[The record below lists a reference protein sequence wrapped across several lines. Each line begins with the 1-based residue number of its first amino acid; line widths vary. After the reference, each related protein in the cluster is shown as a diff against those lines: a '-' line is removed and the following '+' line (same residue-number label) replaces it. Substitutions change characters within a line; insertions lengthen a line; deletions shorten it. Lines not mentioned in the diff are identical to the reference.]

1 MITIDGSQ
9 GEGGGQIVRSSLA
22 LSLVT
27 GKPVTIEKIRA
38 KRSRPG
44 LMRQHLTA
52 FQAAA
57 QIGNADVEGDSLG
70 SSEVTF
76 SPHELIAGDYN
87 FNIGTAGSTMLVLQT
102 VLPALMVA
110 DGPSTIVLEGGTH
123 NPFAPPFDFL
133 QRAYAP
139 LVERLGPKIEMT
151 LDRPGFYP
159 AGGGRAV
166 VTIEPA
172 QQLKP
177 LKLMERGDLV
187 RRSVR
192 AIVSNLPRH
201 IGERECRRV
210 INRCDWDRDCGTVD
224 EFQKARGPGNALIV
238 EIESRHVTEV
248 FTSFG
253 EKGRPAEAV
262 AEKCVKQVRRY
273 LKGDVPVGEYL
284 ADQLILPLA
293 IGASQRSGGGRFRT
307 LGLSEHS
314 TTHLEVVQRFLDIQV
329 EVEEKDRDEAIVSIQ
344 PTFQNAT

>member
-27 GKPVTIEKIRA
+27 GKPFTIENVRA

-44 LMRQHLTA
+44 LMRQHLTS
-52 FQAAA
+52 FQATAE
-57 QIGNADVEGDSLG
+57 IGQAVVEGDSIG
-70 SSEVTF
+70 SRKVIF
-76 SPHELIAGDYN
+76 HPHELNPGNYT

-110 DGPSTIVLEGGTH
+110 DGPSKVVLEGGTH

-133 QRAYAP
+133 QKAYAP
-139 LVERLGPKIEMT
+139 LVGKLGPNIEMN
-151 LDRPGFYP
+151 LERPGFYP
-159 AGGGRAV
+159 AGGGRGIV
-166 VTIEPA
+166 SIEPA
-172 QQLKP
+172 TQLKS
-177 LKLMERGDLV
+177 LNLLDRGRLV

-192 AIVSNLPRH
+192 ALVSNLPAH

-210 INRCDWDRDCGTVD
+210 INKCNWGNETGTV
-224 EFQKARGPGNALIV
+224 EEITNARGPGNALIAEV
-238 EIESRHVTEV
+238 ESQHVTEV

-262 AEKCVKQVRRY
+262 AEKCVKQIRRY
-273 LKGDVPVGEYL
+273 LKSDVPVGEYL

-293 IGASQRSGGGRFRT
+293 IGAGQGSGGGQFRT
-307 LGLSEHS
+307 LSLSQHS
-314 TTHLEVVQRFLDIQV
+314 TTHLDIVQRFLDIRV
-329 EVEEKDRDEAIVSIQ
+329 EVDEKDRGETIVSIQ
-344 PTFQNAT
+344 PATTQ

>member
-27 GKPVTIEKIRA
+27 GKPITIENIRA

-44 LMRQHLTA
+44 LLRQHLTA

-57 QIGNADVEGDSLG
+57 TIGNADVEGDSLG
-70 SSEVTF
+70 SRQVTF
-76 SPHELIAGDYN
+76 HPHGLAGGDYT
-87 FNIGTAGSTMLVLQT
+87 FSIGTAGSTMLVLQT
-102 VLPALMVA
+102 ILPALMVA
-110 DGPSTIVLEGGTH
+110 DEPSHIVLEGGTH

-139 LVERLGPKIEMT
+139 LVARLGPKIEMT
-151 LDRPGFYP
+151 LECPGFYP
-159 AGGGRAV
+159 AGGGRV
-166 VTIEPA
+166 VVAIEPA
-172 QQLKP
+172 PELKP
-177 LKLMERGDLV
+177 LNLLERGDLIS
-187 RRSVR
+187 RSVR
-192 AIVSNLPRH
+192 AILSNLPRH
-201 IGERECRRV
+201 IGERECRRF
-210 INRCDWDRDCGTVD
+210 INKCEWDTDCGSVD
-224 EFQKARGPGNALIV
+224 EIQGARGPGNALIV
-238 EIESRHVTEV
+238 EIESQHVTEL

-293 IGASQRSGGGRFRT
+293 IGAGRGTGGGQFRT
-307 LGLSEHS
+307 LSLSSHS
-314 TTHLEVVQRFLDIQV
+314 TTHLDVVQRFLDIQV
-329 EVEEKDRDEAIVSIQ
+329 DVEEKVRDEAIVSIR
-344 PTFQNAT
+344 PPAATE

>member
-22 LSLVT
+22 FSLVT

-52 FQAAA
+52 FQAAT
-57 QIGNADVEGDSLG
+57 QIGNADVAGDSIG
-70 SSEVTF
+70 SSKVTF
-76 SPHELIAGDYN
+76 HPHDLLPGDYT

-102 VLPALMVA
+102 VLPAMMVA

-151 LDRPGFYP
+151 LERPGFYP
-159 AGGGRAV
+159 AGGGRAI
-166 VTIEPA
+166 VTIDPA
-172 QQLKP
+172 RKLNP
-177 LKLMERGDLV
+177 LNLLERGDLI
-187 RRSVR
+187 RRCVR

-210 INRCDWDRDCGTVD
+210 ITRLDWDQDCGTVD
-224 EFQKARGPGNALIV
+224 EFQKARGHGNALIV
-238 EIESRHVTEV
+238 EIESQHVTEV

-273 LKGDVPVGEYL
+273 LKGDAPVGEYL

-293 IGASQRSGGGRFRT
+293 IGASQGTGGGQFRS
-307 LGLSEHS
+307 LALSDHS

-329 EVEEKDRDEAIVSIQ
+329 EVEEKDRDEAIVSIF
-344 PTFQNAT
+344 PREES

>member
-27 GKPVTIEKIRA
+27 GQPVTIENVRA

-57 QIGNADVEGDSLG
+57 EIGKAVVEGDAIG
-70 SSEVTF
+70 SSKVMF
-76 SPHELIAGDYN
+76 HPHELSAGEYN

-110 DGPSTIVLEGGTH
+110 DGPSQVILEGGTH

-133 QRAYAP
+133 QKAYAP
-139 LVERLGPKIEMT
+139 LVARLGPKIEMT
-151 LDRPGFYP
+151 LERPGFYP
-159 AGGGRAV
+159 AGGGRAIV
-166 VTIEPA
+166 SIEPA
-172 QQLKP
+172 GQLKTIS
-177 LKLMERGDLV
+177 LLDRGSLS

-192 AIVSNLPRH
+192 ALVSNLPAH

-210 INRCDWDRDCGTVD
+210 INKCNWGQESGSVEEVTN
-224 EFQKARGPGNALIV
+224 ARGPGNALIV
-238 EIESRHVTEV
+238 EIESQHVTEV

-253 EKGRPAEAV
+253 EKGRPAEAM

-293 IGASQRSGGGRFRT
+293 IGAGQGTGGGQFRT
-307 LGLSEHS
+307 LSLSPHS
-314 TTHLEVVQRFLDIQV
+314 TTHLDVVQRFLDIQV
-329 EVEEKDRDEAIVSIQ
+329 EVEEKDRDETIVSIQ
-344 PTFQNAT
+344 PATTK

>member
-1 MITIDGSQ
+1 MITLDGSH

-27 GKPVTIEKIRA
+27 GNPITIEKIRA

-57 QIGNADVEGDSLG
+57 EIGNADVEGDSIG
-70 SSEVTF
+70 SRKVTF
-76 SPHELIAGDYN
+76 HPHELMAGEYT
-87 FNIGTAGSTMLVLQT
+87 FSIGTAGSTMLVLQT

-110 DGPSTIVLEGGTH
+110 DGPSTVILEGGTH

-139 LVERLGPKIEMT
+139 LAEKLGPKIEMT
-151 LDRPGFYP
+151 LERPGFYP
-159 AGGGRAV
+159 TGGGRAV
-166 VTIEPA
+166 ISIEPTA
-172 QQLKP
+172 QLKA
-177 LKLMERGDLV
+177 LNLLERGQLV

-192 AIVSNLPRH
+192 ALVSNLPAH

-210 INRCDWDRDCGTVD
+210 INKCNWGAESGSVEEVTN
-224 EFQKARGPGNALIV
+224 ARGPGNALIV
-238 EIESRHVTEV
+238 EIENEHVTEV

-253 EKGRPAEAV
+253 EKCRPAEAV

-273 LKGDVPVGEYL
+273 LKGDAPVGEYL

-293 IGASQRSGGGRFRT
+293 IGASQGTGGGQFRT
-307 LGLSEHS
+307 LKLSQHS
-314 TTHLEVVQRFLDIQV
+314 TTHLDIVQRFLDIQV
-329 EVEEKDRDEAIVSIQ
+329 EVEEKGRDETTVSIQ
-344 PTFQNAT
+344 PATA

>member
-27 GKPVTIEKIRA
+27 GQPVTIENVRA

-57 QIGNADVEGDSLG
+57 EIGKAVVEGDAIG
-70 SSEVTF
+70 SRKVTF
-76 SPHELIAGDYN
+76 HPHELIAGEYT

-110 DGPSTIVLEGGTH
+110 EGPSQVILEGGTH

-139 LVERLGPKIEMT
+139 LVARLGPKIEMT
-151 LDRPGFYP
+151 LERPGFYP

-166 VTIEPA
+166 VSIEPVS
-172 QQLKP
+172 QLRP
-177 LKLMERGDLV
+177 LSLLERGNLV

-192 AIVSNLPRH
+192 ALVSNLPAH

-210 INRCDWDRDCGTVD
+210 ISKCNWGKETGDVEEVTN
-224 EFQKARGPGNALIV
+224 ARGPGNALIV
-238 EIESRHVTEV
+238 EIASQHVTEV

-262 AEKCVKQVRRY
+262 AEKCVKQVLRY

-284 ADQLILPLA
+284 ADQLILPLS
-293 IGASQRSGGGRFRT
+293 IGAGQGTGGGKFRT
-307 LGLSEHS
+307 LSLSPHS
-314 TTHLEVVQRFLDIQV
+314 TTHLDVVQRFLDIEV
-329 EVEEKDRDEAIVSIQ
+329 EVEEKDRDETIVSIQ
-344 PTFQNAT
+344 PTQAT